1 MAAGQQITLGDGR
14 TLSFAEFGMAQGR
27 PIFFFHGW
35 PSSRLE
41 AQMVA
46 ATALKLGAR
55 IIAADRPGFGLS
67 SFQPGR
73 RLLDWPA
80 DVLELAGALGLDR
93 FAVLGVSGG
102 GPFAAACALKIP
114 ERLSAA
120 GIVSG
125 IGPPETPGALE
136 QMRPL
141 NRRLAT
147 IGRRAPWLFRLVAWP
162 DVRALRRDPDGYF
175 ARAMA
180 DMPGPDQATL
190 ARAEIRTSL
199 QRAGQEAFRAGLR
212 GPAQENALLARPWGF
227 RLEDIAMKVHLW
239 HGELDR
245 NAPPVMGHHVAAA
258 IPKCQASF
266 YDDEGHASLLA
277 NHQEA
282 ILGALIKSEWVS
294 GHQG

>member
-1 MAAGQQITLGDGR
+1 METRQQITLDDGR
-14 TLSFAEFGMAQGR
+14 ILGFAEYGQPQGR
-27 PIFFFHGW
+27 PIIFFHGW

-41 AQMVA
+41 ARMLA
-46 ATALKLGAR
+46 ATAHKLEIR
-55 IIAADRPGFGLS
+55 LIAPDRPGFGLS

-80 DVLELAGALGLDR
+80 DVLQLAGALGLER

-102 GPFAAACALKIP
+102 GPFAAVCALKIP
-114 ERLSAA
+114 ERLRAA

-125 IGPPETPGALE
+125 LGPLDAPGALE

-162 DVRALRRDPDGYF
+162 EVRALKRDPEGYF

-180 DMPGPDQATL
+180 DMPGPDRAAL
-190 ARAEIRTSL
+190 ARGEIRSCL
-199 QRAGQEAFRAGLR
+199 QRTGQEAFQAGLR
-212 GPAQENALLARPWGF
+212 GAAWENALTARPWGF
-227 RLEDIAMKVHLW
+227 RLEDIAMEVHLW

-245 NAPPVMGHHVAAA
+245 NAPAAMGRYVAAA
-258 IPKCQASF
+258 IPNCQARF
-266 YDDEGHASLLA
+266 YEDEGHLSVLV
-277 NHQEA
+277 NHAET
-282 ILGALIKSEWVS
+282 ILGAVNTVNK
-294 GHQG
+294 

>member
-1 MAAGQQITLGDGR
+1 MPAGKQITLRDGR
-14 TLSFAEFGMAQGR
+14 ILGFAEYGQPQGR

-41 AQMVA
+41 AEMVA
-46 ATALKLGAR
+46 ATAHRLHVRLV
-55 IIAADRPGFGLS
+55 AADRPGFGLS

-80 DVLELAGALGLDR
+80 DVLELADALGLAR

-102 GPFAAACALKIP
+102 GPFAAACALAIP
-114 ERLSAA
+114 ERLGVA

-125 IGPPETPGALE
+125 VGPLDTPGALE

-162 DVRALRRDPDGYF
+162 DVRALKRDPEGYF

-180 DMPGPDQATL
+180 DMPEPDRATL
-190 ARAEIRTSL
+190 ARVEIRSCL

-212 GPAQENALLARPWGF
+212 GAAHENALVARPWGF
-227 RLEDIAMKVHLW
+227 RLEDIAIEVQLW

-245 NAPPVMGHHVAAA
+245 NAPSAMGHYMAAA
-258 IPKCQASF
+258 IPRCQARF
-266 YDDEGHASLLA
+266 YEDEGHASLLA

-282 ILGALIKSEWVS
+282 ILGALSSLTEH
-294 GHQG
+294 GRLAP

>member
-1 MAAGQQITLGDGR
+1 METTRQITLGDGR
-14 TLSFAEFGMAQGR
+14 ILAFAEYGRAQGR

-41 AQMVA
+41 AEMLA
-46 ATALKLGAR
+46 GTARKLDIR
-55 IIAADRPGFGLS
+55 LIAADRPGFGRS

-73 RLLDWPA
+73 RLLDWPD

-114 ERLSAA
+114 ERLLAA
-120 GIVSG
+120 GIVG
-125 IGPPETPGALE
+125 GLGPLDAPGALA

-162 DVRALRRDPDGYF
+162 EIRALKRDPEGYF

-180 DMPGPDQATL
+180 DMPGPDRAAL
-190 ARAEIRTSL
+190 ARDAIRSCL
-199 QRAGQEAFRAGLR
+199 QRTGQEAFRAGSR
-212 GPAQENALLARPWGF
+212 GAALENALTARPWGF
-227 RLEDIAMKVHLW
+227 HPEDIAMEVQLW
-239 HGELDR
+239 HGQLDR
-245 NAPPVMGHHVAAA
+245 NAPAAMGRFVAAA
-258 IPKCQASF
+258 IPNCRAHF
-266 YDDEGHASLLA
+266 YEDEGHLSLLV

-282 ILGALIKSEWVS
+282 ILGALGEA
-294 GHQG
+294 GE